1 MTLFLRAHRVGLGV
15 VISTL
20 IAAAAWQLAGGTLP
34 LPQLLSGRIRPVHV
48 ELLVT
53 VLQAPM
59 VLAVFAGRDSGPVLV
74 VEAQARRTLWPHD
87 LLLAAATLAPTA
99 VVAVVA
105 AATGDTQVAAVL
117 LRNAAFFTGMT
128 LVLLA
133 WPGHRAALLVPVIY
147 FLLVGT
153 IGAADDGTAH
163 WWAALR
169 DPATPAT
176 VAAACVLAVAGVVL
190 FHREARAR
198 AARQRD
204 A

>member
-1 MTLFLRAHRVGLGV
+1 MTLFLRAHRAGPGV
-15 VISTL
+15 VIATL
-20 IAAAAWQLAGGTLP
+20 IAVAAWQLAGGTLP
-34 LPQLLSGRIRPVHV
+34 LPQLVSGRIRPVHV

-59 VLAVFAGRDSGPVLV
+59 VLAVFAGRASGPVLV

-87 LLLAAATLAPTA
+87 LLLAATTLAPA
-99 VVAVVA
+99 AVVA
-105 AATGDTQVAAVL
+105 AAATATGDTQTAAVL
-117 LRNAAFFTGMT
+117 LRDTAFFTGMT
-128 LVLLA
+128 LALLA

-153 IGAADDGTAH
+153 IGTADDGTTH

-176 VAAACVLAVAGVVL
+176 LIAACALAVVGVVL
-190 FHREARAR
+190 FHRAARSR
-198 AARQRD
+198 AARQGR
-204 A
+204 